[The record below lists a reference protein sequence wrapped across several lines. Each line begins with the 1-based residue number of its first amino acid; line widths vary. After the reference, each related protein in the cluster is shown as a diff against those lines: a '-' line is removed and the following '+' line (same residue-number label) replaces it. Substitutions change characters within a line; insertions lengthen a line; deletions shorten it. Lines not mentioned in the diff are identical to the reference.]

1 MTAVHRV
8 DDGVVRTLTL
18 NRADRL
24 NALGLEDRVELLDAL
39 NASVADEHVRVLVLT
54 GTGRVFCA
62 GGDVRSMSQAGPETE
77 RRLAVVGDVARVLA
91 RCPKP
96 VVTAVPGGAFGM
108 GLALVAA
115 SDVVVTTPDAS
126 FSASFAQIGL
136 GPDCGLSW
144 SLPLRVGRGRART
157 LVLTGERIGAD
168 EAQRIGLVDRV
179 VEPDLLHTTARDV
192 AEQLATGAPLALARI
207 KQIFNQDAQDL
218 ESLVEAET
226 RSQAE
231 LLASSDFAEGRAAL
245 LDRRAPQFTG
255 V

>member
-39 NASVADEHVRVLVLT
+39 NASVADDQVRVLVLT

-77 RRLAVVGDVARVLA
+77 RRLAVVGDLARVLA

-179 VEPDLLHTTARDV
+179 VEPDRLHTTARDV